1 MRGVDDLATWR
12 VGVATAGRGLP
23 RKIKVYSPGCVA
35 SPHAERNCLC
45 RTFGTRTLANEYIES
60 QSRIDS
66 ATE

>member
-1 MRGVDDLATWR
+1 MRGVDDTTTWR

-23 RKIKVYSPGCVA
+23 RKVKVYSPGCA
-35 SPHAERNCLC
+35 AGPHRERDCLC
-45 RTFGTRTLANEYIES
+45 RTFATRGKANDYIES